1 MRTAGAGSRG
11 LVSKLLLFAT
21 LMFCFGFTLVPIYN
35 VLCEI
40 TGLNGRTTAKQ
51 SDEAAQYA
59 VDESRE
65 VVVEF
70 VAMVNGTSDWA
81 FEPQVAR
88 MRVHPGKTYRTT
100 FHAHNQQDGKRVAQA
115 VPSVAPSQAARH
127 FYKTECFCFTRQEFA
142 SGEERQMPVVFMLD
156 PDMPRSV
163 TTVTLSY
170 SFYELPVA
178 ADVQGVDEVS
188 QGLEEQDV

>member
-1 MRTAGAGSRG
+1 LSVAGGRSRG
-11 LVSKLLLFAT
+11 LVGKLLLFAT
-21 LMFCFGFTLVPIYN
+21 VMFGFGFALVPVYN

-51 SDEAAQYA
+51 TTEAAEYP

-70 VAMVNGTSDWA
+70 VAMVNGATGWE
-81 FEPQVAR
+81 FKPEVAR
-88 MRVHPGKTYRTT
+88 MRVHPGKSYRTS
-100 FHAHNQQDGKRVAQA
+100 FYAHNLLTSTRVAQA

-127 FYKTECFCFTRQEFA
+127 FYKTECFCFTRQEFS
-142 SGEERQMPVVFMLD
+142 SGEARQMPVVFMLD
-156 PDMPRSV
+156 PEVPRSV

-170 SFYELPVA
+170 SFYELPAVEGILQTQS
-178 ADVQGVDEVS
+178 VTQES
-188 QGLEEQDV
+188 EEQDV